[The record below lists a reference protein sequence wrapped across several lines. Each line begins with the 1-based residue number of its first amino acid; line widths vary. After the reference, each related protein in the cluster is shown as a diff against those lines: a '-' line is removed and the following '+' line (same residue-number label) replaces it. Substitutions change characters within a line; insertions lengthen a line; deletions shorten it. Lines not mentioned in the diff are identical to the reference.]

1 MPKRVV
7 IGVVTRDKAAK
18 TRRVEIP
25 RLVRHAV
32 YGKTM
37 RRRTICYAHDEEN
50 VSKIGDT
57 VENEEAA
64 PSSKLKRWKL
74 KRVVNKARQTGPEV
88 AEVAATGENKKKA
101 EKADKAEAGAK

>member
-7 IGVVTRDKAAK
+7 VGVVTRDKADK

-25 RLVRHAV
+25 RSIKHPI

-50 VSKIGDT
+50 VSKMGDT
-57 VENEEAA
+57 VEIEESR
-64 PSSKLKRWKL
+64 PLSKLKRWNL
-74 KRVVNKARQTGPEV
+74 LRVVVAAKIIGG
-88 AEVAATGENKKKA
+88 AEVAA
-101 EKADKAEAGAK
+101 DVPAGAAKE

>member
-7 IGVVTRDKAAK
+7 VGVVTRDEASQ

-25 RLVRHAV
+25 RLVRHPM

-50 VSKIGDT
+50 KSKIGDT
-57 VENEEAA
+57 VEIEESR
-64 PSSKLKRWKL
+64 PLSKLKRWVV
-74 KRVVNKARQTGPEV
+74 KRIITTATVTPEV
-88 AEVAATGENKKKA
+88 AASDVPGS
-101 EKADKAEAGAK
+101 EAK